1 MVAKQLLRRVNGP
14 LVTIGNLEPDKR
26 KMTLRPRQDFW
37 REAFAVHGS
46 IAPSIVSRV
55 AVFGL
60 AATAIVVVARYLE
73 NQFQTHMHLD
83 VTHLE
88 LAGAALGV
96 LLVFRTN
103 LGYERWWEARKL
115 WGGFVDRTRN
125 LTIGA
130 MAYGPRDALWRE
142 QMTKWTACFP
152 HVVRHSLRRERPGK
166 AVVRLLGQDAT
177 DQIAAAQHMPA
188 FVALKLG
195 HLLRDARER
204 LGLDPFSF
212 QQIDRERA
220 LLVDYVGGC
229 ERILNTPAPQAYSLK
244 IRHFLMLLLLF
255 LPLTL
260 LHRFTNNW
268 PIPLITMIAAYP
280 LLSLDQL
287 GVELQNP
294 FATEN
299 LSHLP
304 LDGLSDSIENNVLG
318 IWEREKDEE

>member
-1 MVAKQLLRRVNGP
+1 
-14 LVTIGNLEPDKR
+14 
-26 KMTLRPRQDFW
+26 MTLRSRTSFW
-37 REAFAVHGS
+37 HEAFALHGS
-46 IAPSIVSRV
+46 IAPSIISRV
-55 AVFGL
+55 AVFGV
-60 AATAIVVVARYLE
+60 AATVIVGMARYLE
-73 NQFQTHMHLD
+73 NQLQTQFQLD

-115 WGGFVDRTRN
+115 WGGIVDRTRN
-125 LTIGA
+125 FTIGA
-130 MAYGPRDALWRE
+130 MAYGPRDAEWRE
-142 QMTKWTACFP
+142 QVARWTASFP

-166 AVVRLLGQDAT
+166 SVVQLLGQDAT
-177 DQIAAAQHMPA
+177 DKIAAAQHMPA

-204 LGLDPFSF
+204 LGLDAFSF

-220 LLVDYVGGC
+220 LMVDNVGGC

-244 IRHFLMLLLLF
+244 IRHFLTLLLLF

-260 LHRFTNNW
+260 LHRFTSNW

-294 FATEN
+294 FTTEN

-304 LDGLSDSIENNVLG
+304 LDGLSDTIENHVMG
-318 IWEREKDEE
+318 IWKSEQAES